1 MSLAPRLLSKKIAA
15 AYCSLSP
22 SGFDDWR
29 RKGLLPDPIPG
40 TNRWDIRLLD
50 KALDKLSGLN
60 LTQTQTPPN
69 PQSAYD
75 EWKKRAGTS

>member
-1 MSLAPRLLSKKIAA
+1 MSLAPRLLPKKKAA

-40 TNRWDIRLLD
+40 TNRWDIR
-50 KALDKLSGLN
+50 ALDAALDRLSGLQQPVAATTIN
-60 LTQTQTPPN
+60 
-69 PQSAYD
+69 AYD
-75 EWKKRAGTS
+75 DWKRRENAA

>member
-1 MSLAPRLLSKKIAA
+1 MSLAPRLLPKTKAA

-40 TNRWDIRLLD
+40 TSRWDIKLLD
-50 KALDKLSGLN
+50 QALDKLSGLS
-60 LTQTQTPPN
+60 QPAAPPT

-75 EWKKRAGTS
+75 EWKTHAATS